1 MGDVVLE
8 LDGDFVELELGLL
21 LLDEL
26 CFLVV
31 FGLMTTS
38 WGWFEDLIGM
48 RVTTGPLDL
57 DGRMSAFASQTSQGW
72 CCVMSS
78 HDVW

>member
-1 MGDVVLE
+1 MVIFLGCGDARGDVVLE

-31 FGLMTTS
+31 FGLLTTS
-38 WGWFEDLIGM
+38 WG
-48 RVTTGPLDL
+48 
-57 DGRMSAFASQTSQGW
+57 
-72 CCVMSS
+72 
-78 HDVW
+78 